1 MTSLD
6 FITTGPA
13 FCHLPNAGLGDIFGP
28 FSIPVAGMAFVLG
41 IIIVGVLEKAHKEK
55 LRHETI
61 RRALEKGQPLPTE
74 LIEGKPL
81 PPEFVALFARKA
93 RDDRRGGLIAIA
105 VGIGLFVF
113 FRAMESDGIPDG
125 IKWLGL
131 IPGLVGGALL
141 INWLFERREK
151 SSPDKP

>member
-81 PPEFVALFARKA
+81 PPEFFALFARKV

-105 VGIGLFVF
+105 VGIGVFVF
-113 FRAMESDGIPDG
+113 FRAMESDGVPDG